1 VSARFGVVVFPGS
14 NCDADT
20 LYALGTILGA
30 ETVTLWHGDPA
41 VKGVDCVVVPG
52 GFAYGDYLRA
62 GAIARFSPVMSA
74 VQAHAAAGG
83 LVLGICNGFQVL
95 VEAGLLP
102 GALLRNRALE
112 FRCRWVDLRVERTDT
127 PFTTA
132 YAVGETIRLPV
143 AHGEGCYYADRVTLE
158 RLEANRQVVLRY
170 VPSPPAPLPAAGE
183 GSWQSSPPSHAAWSL
198 GSAEQTAQPALP
210 RAGEEGTALSYNRP
224 QSASF
229 AMRPQ
234 SQAGNIG
241 GSGREGYNPNGSLH
255 DIAGIVNE
263 AGNVCGLM
271 PHPERACEA
280 IVGGTDG
287 LRLFGSIVGALAR
300 VPV

>member
-1 VSARFGVVVFPGS
+1 MSVRFGVVVFPGS

-20 LYALGTILGA
+20 VYALSTILGA
-30 ETVTLWHGDPA
+30 GTVTLWHGDA
-41 VKGVDCVVVPG
+41 TVKGVDCVVAPG

-62 GAIARFSPVMSA
+62 GAIARFSPVMLA
-74 VQAHAAAGG
+74 VRAHAAAGG

-112 FRCRWVDLRVERTDT
+112 FRCRWAGLRVERADT

-132 YAVGETIRLPV
+132 YAAGETIRLPV
-143 AHGEGCYYADRVTLE
+143 AHGEGCYYADRATLE

-170 VPSPPAPLPAAGE
+170 VPSPPEP
-183 GSWQSSPPSHAAWSL
+183 SPPSHADWSL
-198 GSAEQTAQPALP
+198 GSAEPTAQPALP
-210 RAGEEGTALSYNRP
+210 TAGEGSRYAFSPSPTVRERGLGGEGFR
-224 QSASF
+224 
-229 AMRPQ
+229 
-234 SQAGNIG
+234 G
-241 GSGREGYNPNGSLH
+241 EDYNPNGSLH

-287 LRLFGSIVGALAR
+287 LRLFGSIVAALAR